1 MASHVID
8 HWNPEDK
15 SFWDRNG
22 HSIATRNLWLS
33 IPALTLAFAVW
44 MVWSVVVVNL
54 PNVGFKYSTNQL
66 FWLAALPALCG
77 ATLRI
82 FYSFAVPIFG
92 GRRWTAISTA
102 SLMLPAVGIG
112 FAVQNPATPYEVM
125 VLLALLCGFGGG
137 NFASSMANISFFYPK
152 AQKGYALGMN
162 AGLGNLGVSL
172 VQLVV
177 PLVITAGVFGI
188 MAVAG
193 YTTRTDLTKLGSIL
207 MIGLIGIVLASL
219 VNMFLKSDTMSY
231 VVSIISVVV
240 FTGLTAYD
248 VQKLKRMG
256 EVVASGTEAAQKM
269 ALMGALSLY
278 LDFINLFLSLLRLF
292 GRRD

>member
-1 MASHVID
+1 MEQSNFPTQPGQVIHGPDAYAVASVRTFLAQVFSYMALALVVSGVMAWWFGTDMSKLSYLINFETGSHTILGWVVMFA
-8 HWNPEDK
+8 PLGLVFLMGGLVEK
-15 SFWDRNG
+15 MSG
-22 HSIATRNLWLS
+22 T
-33 IPALTLAFAVW
+33 ALLMTFIAFATI
-44 MVWSVVVVNL
+44 MGISL
-54 PNVGFKYSTNQL
+54 SYIFLIYAIGSITNV
-66 FWLAALPALCG
+66 
-77 ATLRI
+77 
-82 FYSFAVPIFG
+82 
-92 GRRWTAISTA
+92 
-102 SLMLPAVGIG
+102 
-112 FAVQNPATPYEVM
+112 
-125 VLLALLCGFGGG
+125 
-137 NFASSMANISFFYPK
+137 FF
-152 AQKGYALGMN
+152 
-162 AGLGNLGVSL
+162 
-172 VQLVV
+172 
-177 PLVITAGVFGI
+177 ITAGVFGI

>member
-1 MASHVID
+1 MEHSNYPSQQTGQVIHGPDAYAAASVRTFLAQVFSYMALALVVSGVMAWWFGTDMDKLSYLID
-8 HWNPEDK
+8 LETGSNTILGWVVMFAPLGLVFLMGGLVERM
-15 SFWDRNG
+15 SG
-22 HSIATRNLWLS
+22 T
-33 IPALTLAFAVW
+33 ALLVTFIAFATI
-44 MVWSVVVVNL
+44 MGISL
-54 PNVGFKYSTNQL
+54 SYIFLIYSIGSITNV
-66 FWLAALPALCG
+66 
-77 ATLRI
+77 
-82 FYSFAVPIFG
+82 
-92 GRRWTAISTA
+92 
-102 SLMLPAVGIG
+102 
-112 FAVQNPATPYEVM
+112 
-125 VLLALLCGFGGG
+125 
-137 NFASSMANISFFYPK
+137 FF
-152 AQKGYALGMN
+152 
-162 AGLGNLGVSL
+162 
-172 VQLVV
+172 
-177 PLVITAGVFGI
+177 ITAGVFGI